1 METAFTM
8 LKEKNL
14 ISIFSQSQGVLGVL
28 LESVAEFCIEG
39 IICLKHFVRLG
50 EVKQQLLY
58 HFR

>member
-39 IICLKHFVRLG
+39 IIFLKHFDKVRLG
-50 EVKQQLLY
+50 
-58 HFR
+58 